1 MSEKE
6 TQNVTELTPVALRC
20 RHGPSVGPE
29 SRVPRSSRS
38 VARPWRKR
46 ACSGLQ
52 CRREPREPGDVC
64 WKAETEG
71 RDRRRG
77 ARRGQRSDRRASSQ
91 SRATGALA
99 FTAQT
104 SRVPV
109 FLFNRLACARDMLGD
124 MLGTGRPRHA
134 PPLCLP
140 ALGWMETTGP
150 VQARVDLRRR
160 PSWAL
165 WGAAQHSGLGPA
177 PRLWNWER
185 VQPGAGAGPPKPPGL
200 SAFRIC
206 LDRMALCPVSEHKC
220 PIVPLYYNARYFL
233 AATG

>member
-20 RHGPSVGPE
+20 RHGPSAGPE

-77 ARRGQRSDRRASSQ
+77 ARRGQRSDRRASS
-91 SRATGALA
+91 L
-99 FTAQT
+99 
-104 SRVPV
+104 VPS
-109 FLFNRLACARDMLGD
+109 D
-124 MLGTGRPRHA
+124 GRTRFYSPD
-134 PPLCLP
+134 L
-140 ALGWMETTGP
+140 TGP
-150 VQARVDLRRR
+150 GFPLRQARVCLRR
-160 PSWAL
+160 
-165 WGAAQHSGLGPA
+165 AQ
-177 PRLWNWER
+177 
-185 VQPGAGAGPPKPPGL
+185 
-200 SAFRIC
+200 
-206 LDRMALCPVSEHKC
+206 
-220 PIVPLYYNARYFL
+220 
-233 AATG
+233 